1 MKYAIELPP
10 ETKRRLGL
18 DGQPSWVKTDNLNVF
33 TWPGPD
39 VRPVGRGQGFAYGF
53 LPKAMMVDVLDGI
66 RQSIRDGRAKAV
78 NRDVAVKAE
87 E

>member
-1 MKYAIELPP
+1 MI
-10 ETKRRLGL
+10 
-18 DGQPSWVKTDNLNVF
+18 
-33 TWPGPD
+33 
-39 VRPVGRGQGFAYGF
+39 
-53 LPKAMMVDVLDGI
+53 DVLDGI